1 MGVKTDFVAKNQAAK
16 TVHTVRHN
24 DDNKNRPPLN
34 DNLERF
40 WPCPAWRLVKH
51 AEVFGLNPDP
61 LLSVFDVI
69 EKQLAERHY

>member
-1 MGVKTDFVAKNQAAK
+1 
-16 TVHTVRHN
+16 
-24 DDNKNRPPLN
+24 LS

-61 LLSVFDVI
+61 LLFVFDVI
-69 EKQLAERHY
+69 EKQLAGRHY